1 MLVGNATEE
10 AGRLPSEANDF
21 IGRAAELCRV
31 EALLRGSRLVTL
43 VGPGGV
49 GKTRVARR
57 AMEQAAA
64 GYRDGVVFVPL
75 SALLDP
81 ELLPHTV
88 ARQLNL
94 PEQSRGS
101 QMDALLT
108 HLRDQSVL
116 LVLDTCEHIIDAC
129 ALFAEAIIT
138 ATREVTVLATS
149 REALDVTG
157 ESCYILPRLGLPGDD
172 NTPAQG
178 TTDAIE
184 LFALRAA
191 AVLPGFTVNDANRA
205 SVIRL
210 CRRLD
215 GMPLAIELAA
225 VRLRALPL
233 AELADRIDQRLDRR
247 LTILTGGNE
256 GGDTR
261 HRTLRDAI
269 GWSYDLCT
277 PAEQALWARLSVF
290 AGSFSV
296 EAAEE
301 VCAGGELTAGQIFDT
316 VIRLVD
322 KSVITRDDDSA
333 GQPTRYKMLDTI
345 REYGAEE
352 LAASGGEADVRNRF
366 IARYLSM
373 ARYFG
378 EHVVDDDQLDRFR
391 ELQREHANLGAALGY
406 TLDAPDGHRYRD
418 GAELAIALYGYWHM
432 AGLLREGKYWLD
444 KVLERFPDPSSSE
457 RGWALVVR
465 GYLGAMQGEADEAVA
480 DATAGTK
487 IGEQRGDPRLVG
499 RGYCYLTLALTI
511 ADRYEEARS
520 AGAQAEQRLQ
530 RLNDRAGLRILD
542 VHLAHVSQLDGD
554 PEGALRYAAQV
565 TRRFG
570 EAGEAGETG
579 EIKERW
585 AQGWAYAISAMAMYW
600 DPARHDETVQTTS
613 KALLAKHELGDVMG
627 MAYCLEIHG
636 WLAARAGRHVRAA
649 WLLGAAD
656 PLWERAGGRLGG
668 TAALLRV
675 HDQAMGKA
683 RAGFAGKRFE
693 AVFAEAGRHPVEQ
706 LVAFAVSDGDEP
718 TAEGTRYRM
727 PGTLTFREAEIADL
741 AARGMSNR
749 QIAEHLFISKR
760 TVDAHL
766 DHIYAKLAI
775 SSRVELL
782 NALQLTRPSQP

>member
-10 AGRLPSEANDF
+10 AGRLPSEASDF

-75 SALLDP
+75 SGLLDP

-101 QMDALLT
+101 QMDAVLA

-256 GGDTR
+256 DGDTR

-277 PAEQALWARLSVF
+277 QAEQALWARLSVF

-301 VCAGGELTAGQIFDT
+301 VCSGGELPAGQIFDT

-322 KSVITRDDDSA
+322 KSVITRDDASA

-352 LAASGGEADVRNRF
+352 LAASGSEENVRKRF
-366 IARYLSM
+366 VTRYLSM

-406 TLDAPDGHRYRD
+406 ALDAPDRHRYRD
-418 GAELAIALYGYWHM
+418 GAELAIDLYGYWHM

-487 IGEQRGDPRLVG
+487 IGEQRGDPKLVG

-542 VHLAHVSQLDGD
+542 VHLAHVSQLNGD

-565 TRRFG
+565 TRRF
-570 EAGEAGETG
+570 GEAGETG

-600 DPARHDETVQTTS
+600 DPALHAETVQTTS

-675 HDQAMGKA
+675 HEEAMGKT

-706 LVAFAVSDGDEP
+706 LVAFAVSDADEP
-718 TAEGTRYRM
+718 AAEGTRWRM